1 MITKNNKVWTFV
13 ACLLLAVGLLLP
25 SSLKAQDPVEPTTHE
40 TEKEEGLDVTAMI
53 FEHVGD
59 SYYWHITDI
68 GETSIA
74 LPLPV
79 ILHSHQTGWHVFM
92 SSKFHHGHEAYE
104 GFHIAHEGEEYAGK
118 IVEGVGGGEYVRP
131 FDLSITK
138 NVAGLLLASIVLCCL
153 ILGCARWYKNK
164 DGKAEAPKGFVGA
177 MEMLV
182 SFVYND
188 VIKPNIPKNTDRY
201 APYLL
206 TAFFFIFFAN
216 LTGLI
221 PGSANLTGNIAVTLC
236 LALCTFVIVN
246 VYGTKAYWQEI
257 FWNVEL
263 PAWLRPIMAVI
274 EFIGIFTKPFSLTI
288 RLFANILAGHAALL
302 GVLSVIFLTAIS
314 MPGVGNGIMS
324 VVSVL
329 LGIFLDCLE
338 LLVAFIQAFV
348 FTMLSSIYI
357 GLSQVEHEH
366 HHE

>member
-1 MITKNNKVWTFV
+1 MKTTKNKVWTFV
-13 ACLLLAVGLLLP
+13 VGLLLTVGLLLP
-25 SSLKAQDPVEPTTHE
+25 TPAFANEAESEG
-40 TEKEEGLDVTAMI
+40 GLDVTAMI

-79 ILHSHQTGWHVFM
+79 ILHSDLTGWHVFM
-92 SSKFHHGHEAYE
+92 SSEFHHGHKSYK
-104 GFHIAHEGEEYAGK
+104 GFRIAHEGEEYAGK
-118 IVEGVGGGEYVRP
+118 IVEATDGGKFIRP

-138 NVAGLLLASIVLCCL
+138 NVAGLLLASLVLCSL
-153 ILGCARWYKNK
+153 IIGCARWYKNK
-164 DGKAEAPKGFVGA
+164 DGKSEAPKGFVGA

-182 SFVYND
+182 GFVYND
-188 VIKPNIPKNTDRY
+188 VIKPNIPKNTERY
-201 APYLL
+201 TPYLL

-236 LALCTFVIVN
+236 LALCTFFIVN

-314 MPGVGNGIMS
+314 MPGTGNGIMS
-324 VVSVL
+324 VVSIL

-357 GLSQVEHEH
+357 GLSQVEHHHAHAEH
-366 HHE
+366 SHE

>member
-1 MITKNNKVWTFV
+1 MNNNKKVWTLLV
-13 ACLLLAVGLLLP
+13 SLLLAVGCLLP
-25 SSLKAQDPVEPTTHE
+25 SSLRAQHHE
-40 TEKEEGLDVTAMI
+40 AAEEKPLDVTAMI

-59 SYYWHITDI
+59 SYYWHITDV

-79 ILHSHQTGWHVFM
+79 MVYSQTSGFHCFM
-92 SSKFHHGHEAYE
+92 SSRFHHGHESYE
-104 GFHIAHEGEEYAGK
+104 GLMIAGEESEYAGK
-118 IVEGVGGGEYVRP
+118 IVEMVGGREVRP
-131 FDLSITK
+131 FDFSLTK
-138 NVAGLLLASIVLCCL
+138 NAAGLILASIVLCWM
-153 ILGCARWYKNK
+153 ILSCARWYKNR
-164 DGKAEAPKGFVGA
+164 DSSSPAPKGFVGA
-177 MEMLV
+177 LEMLV
-182 SFVYND
+182 GFVYND
-188 VIKPNIPKNTDRY
+188 IIKPNIPKNTDRY

-236 LALCTFVIVN
+236 LALFTFFIVN
-246 VYGTKAYWQEI
+246 IFGTKAYWQEI
-257 FWNVEL
+257 FWNTEL

>member
-1 MITKNNKVWTFV
+1 MNNNNKVWTLLV
-13 ACLLLAVGLLLP
+13 SLLLAVGMLLP
-25 SSLKAQDPVEPTTHE
+25 HSLKAQDHHDEGQGEEP
-40 TEKEEGLDVTAMI
+40 LDVTAMI

-68 GETSIA
+68 DEETSIA
-74 LPLPV
+74 MPLPV
-79 ILHSHQTGWHVFM
+79 MVYSQTSGFHCFM
-92 SSKFHHGHEAYE
+92 SSRFHHGHESYE
-104 GFHIAHEGEEYAGK
+104 GFKIAGEESEYAGK
-118 IVEGVGGGEYVRP
+118 IVEIVGDKEVRP

-153 ILGCARWYKNK
+153 VIGCARWYKNK

-177 MEMLV
+177 VEMLV
-182 SFVYND
+182 GFVYND
-188 VIKPNIPKNTDRY
+188 IIKPNIPKNTNRY

-236 LALCTFVIVN
+236 LALFTFFIVN
-246 VYGTKAYWQEI
+246 IFGTKAYWQEI
-257 FWNVEL
+257 FWNTEL

-302 GVLSVIFLTAIS
+302 GVLSVIFLTAVS

-338 LLVAFIQAFV
+338 VLVAFIQAFV

-357 GLSQVEHEH
+357 GLSQAEH
-366 HHE
+366 HHESH

>member
-1 MITKNNKVWTFV
+1 MITIKNKVWTLV
-13 ACLLLAVGLLLP
+13 VGLLLSVGLLLP
-25 SSLKAQDPVEPTTHE
+25 SPALAQHHE
-40 TEKEEGLDVTAMI
+40 VPAGEEKGLDVTAMI

-79 ILHSHQTGWHVFM
+79 ILYSQKSGWNMFM
-92 SSKFHHGHEAYE
+92 SSRFHHGHEAYNGFMIAPE
-104 GFHIAHEGEEYAGK
+104 GAAYAGK
-118 IVEGVGGGEYVRP
+118 IVEKVGDEYIRP

-153 ILGCARWYKNK
+153 IIGCARWYQNK
-164 DGKAEAPKGFVGA
+164 DSKSEAPKGFVGA
-177 MEMLV
+177 MEMMV
-182 SFVYND
+182 GFVYND

-302 GVLSVIFLTAIS
+302 GVLSVIFLTAVS
-314 MPGVGNGIMS
+314 MPGVGNGVMS
-324 VVSVL
+324 VVSIL

-357 GLSQVEHEH
+357 GLSQVEH
-366 HHE
+366 HHEH

>member
-1 MITKNNKVWTFV
+1 MNKNNKVWT
-13 ACLLLAVGLLLP
+13 LLASLVLAVGLLLP
-25 SSLKAQDPVEPTTHE
+25 RTTFAQEH
-40 TEKEEGLDVTAMI
+40 TEGEAKPLDVTAMI

-59 SYYWHITDI
+59 SYYWHITDV

-79 ILHSHQTGWHVFM
+79 MVYSKTSGFHCFM
-92 SSKFHHGHEAYE
+92 SSKFHHGHAEYE
-104 GFHIAHEGEEYAGK
+104 GLKIAGEGSEYAGK
-118 IVEGVGGGEYVRP
+118 IVETVGGAEVRP
-131 FDLSITK
+131 FDFSITK
-138 NVAGLLLASIVLCCL
+138 NVAGLIIASILLCWI
-153 ILGCARWYKNK
+153 ILGCARWYKNR
-164 DGKAEAPKGFVGA
+164 DASSPAPKGFVGA
-177 MEMLV
+177 VEMLV
-182 SFVYND
+182 DFVYND
-188 VIKPNIPKNTDRY
+188 VIKPNIPKHTDRY

-206 TAFFFIFFAN
+206 TAFFFIFFCN
-216 LTGLI
+216 LAGLI

-236 LALCTFVIVN
+236 LALFTFFIVN
-246 VYGTKAYWQEI
+246 IFGTKAYWQEI
-257 FWNVEL
+257 FWNAEL
-263 PAWLRPIMAVI
+263 PGWLRPIMAVI

-314 MPGVGNGIMS
+314 MPGIGNGAMS
-324 VVSVL
+324 VVSIL

-357 GLSQVEHEH
+357 GLSQVEH

>member
-1 MITKNNKVWTFV
+1 MKITNKVSALFAALLV
-13 ACLLLAVGLLLP
+13 AICALF
-25 SSLKAQDPVEPTTHE
+25 PTQACANGHE
-40 TEKEEGLDVTAMI
+40 AGGEKEGLDVTAMI

-79 ILHSHQTGWHVFM
+79 IVHSQNTGWHVFM
-92 SSKFHHGHEAYE
+92 SSKFHHGHESYE
-104 GFHIAHEGEEYAGK
+104 GFEIAPEGSDYAGK
-118 IVEGVGGGEYVRP
+118 IIEHGYNGEEIRP

-138 NVAGLLLASIVLCCL
+138 NVAGLLITSLLLCWI
-153 ILGCARWYKNK
+153 ILGCARWYRNK
-164 DGKAEAPKGFVGA
+164 DALTPAPKGFVGT
-177 MEMLV
+177 MEMMV
-182 SFVYND
+182 GFVYND
-188 VIKPNIPKNTDRY
+188 VIKPNIPQHTERY

-206 TAFFFIFFAN
+206 TAFFFIFFNN
-216 LTGLI
+216 LCGLI

-236 LALCTFVIVN
+236 LALFTFFTVN
-246 VYGTKAYWQEI
+246 IFGTKAYWQEI

-274 EFIGIFTKPFSLTI
+274 EFIGLFTKPFSLTI

-314 MPGVGNGIMS
+314 MPGAGNGIMS

-338 LLVAFIQAFV
+338 VLVAFIQAFV

-357 GLSQVEHEH
+357 GLSQVQH
-366 HHE
+366 HHAHEAHEG

>member
-1 MITKNNKVWTFV
+1 MNKNNKVWTLV
-13 ACLLLAVGLLLP
+13 LSILLAVGLLLP
-25 SSLKAQDPVEPTTHE
+25 QPLSAQEHE
-40 TEKEEGLDVTAMI
+40 AEGEALDVTAMI

-59 SYYWHITDI
+59 SYYWHITDW

-79 ILHSHQTGWHVFM
+79 MVYSQTSGLHCFM
-92 SSKFHHGHEAYE
+92 SSRFHHGHESYE
-104 GFHIAHEGEEYAGK
+104 GLKIAGEESEYAGK
-118 IVEGVGGGEYVRP
+118 IVEMVGDQEVRP
-131 FDLSITK
+131 FDFSITK
-138 NVAGLLLASIVLCCL
+138 NVAGLLLASFVLCWIVLS
-153 ILGCARWYKNK
+153 CAKWYKNK
-164 DGKAEAPKGFVGA
+164 SCTDNAPRGRVGTL
-177 MEMLV
+177 EMLV
-182 SFVYND
+182 GFVYND
-188 VIKPNIPKNTDRY
+188 IIKPNIPKNTNRY

-206 TAFFFIFFAN
+206 TAFFFIFFTN

-236 LALCTFVIVN
+236 LALFTFFIVN
-246 VYGTKAYWQEI
+246 IFGTKAYWQEI

-302 GVLSVIFLTAIS
+302 GVLSVIFLTAVS

-324 VVSVL
+324 AVAVL

-338 LLVAFIQAFV
+338 VLVAFIQAFV

-357 GLSQVEHEH
+357 GLSQAEH
-366 HHE
+366 HHHEE

>member
-1 MITKNNKVWTFV
+1 MNKQNKVWT
-13 ACLLLAVGLLLP
+13 LLASLMLSIGLMMPASLL
-25 SSLKAQDPVEPTTHE
+25 ANEHGGAE
-40 TEKEEGLDVTAMI
+40 EKTLDVTAMI

-59 SYYWHITDI
+59 SYYWHLTDW

-79 ILHSHQTGWHVFM
+79 MVYSQTSGFHCFM
-92 SSKFHHGHEAYE
+92 SSKFHHGHEAFE
-104 GFHIAHEGEEYAGK
+104 GFQIAGEESEYAGK
-118 IVEGVGGGEYVRP
+118 IVEMVNGKEVRP
-131 FDLSITK
+131 FDISITK
-138 NVAGLLLASIVLCCL
+138 NVAGLILASIFLCW
-153 ILGCARWYKNK
+153 IVLGCARWYKNR
-164 DGKAEAPKGFVGA
+164 DGASPAPKGFVGA
-177 MEMLV
+177 FEMMV
-182 SFVYND
+182 GFVYND
-188 VIKPNIPKNTDRY
+188 VIKPNIPQNTNRY

-206 TAFFFIFFAN
+206 TAFFFIFFCN

-221 PGSANLTGNIAVTLC
+221 PGSANLTGNIAITVC
-236 LALCTFVIVN
+236 LALFTFVIVN
-246 VYGTKAYWQEI
+246 IFGTKAYWQEI

-274 EFIGIFTKPFSLTI
+274 EFIGLFTKPFSLTI

-314 MPGVGNGIMS
+314 MPGAGNGIMS
-324 VVSVL
+324 AVSVL

-357 GLSQVEHEH
+357 GLSQVQH
-366 HHE
+366 HHEHAHAE